1 MLKTSV
7 KTLLVQYSC
16 EEPKV
21 NSGSEQI
28 AENICLTLL
37 WSETVSIHVQMYD

>member
-1 MLKTSV
+1 MLNISV
-7 KTLLVQYSC
+7 KTLLVQHSC

-28 AENICLTLL
+28 AGNVCLTSL
-37 WSETVSIHVQMYD
+37 